1 MCCLAVI
8 LTLYSPVTELAAAVA
23 ELRVL
28 ARVTVHSSASTRKGD
43 LALGFTAVTETS
55 LATRTAGLGITAA
68 LARRTAT
75 VAVERIQARESTGS
89 TTVSIETGHHVTM

>member
-1 MCCLAVI
+1 LCCLAVI
-8 LTLYSPVTELAAAVA
+8 LALYSPVTELAAAVT

-28 ARVTVHSSASTRKGD
+28 ACVTVLSSASTRKGD
-43 LALGFTAVTETS
+43 FALGFTAVTETS